1 MKMEFGNII
10 PNNAHQVL
18 ELAKKMEEQEKYQ
31 KFIENEPIK
40 QNDKIIELTKE
51 TNEIV
56 KQLKEDIKRPSVKD
70 CIVAMLAFLTLIF
83 TVLQFLK

>member
-10 PNNAHQVL
+10 PNNAQQVL

-31 KFIENEPIK
+31 KHIENEPIR

-56 KQLKEDIKRPSVKD
+56 KQLKEDIKSPTRADYV
-70 CIVAMLAFLTLIF
+70 IIALTFFTLVLTL
-83 TVLQFLK
+83 LQYLK

>member
-31 KFIENEPIK
+31 KFIENEPIR

-70 CIVAMLAFLTLIF
+70 YIVAMLAFLTLIF